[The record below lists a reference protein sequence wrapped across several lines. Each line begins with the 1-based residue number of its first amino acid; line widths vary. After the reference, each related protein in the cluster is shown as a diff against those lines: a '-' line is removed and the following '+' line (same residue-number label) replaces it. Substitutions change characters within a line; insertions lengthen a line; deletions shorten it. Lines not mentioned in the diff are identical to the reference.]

1 MKKQTDSKKG
11 PNQNESLDNCPLK
24 LRKECEIPSNA
35 MLSSFQI
42 GKGIAN
48 ENDLGIPKPDFLKGP
63 MNFHTQGAED
73 YHSHIVT
80 EHILAISCDRNVK
93 TMTVEAQ
100 NKQNLPSGI

>member
-1 MKKQTDSKKG
+1 MWNSFQCDAFK
-11 PNQNESLDNCPLK
+11 
-24 LRKECEIPSNA
+24 
-35 MLSSFQI
+35 FQI